1 MVCCLKHPSFYR
13 FGKPFVTLFGD
24 VRPAESHH
32 QIPTQHIFS
41 SLSSSE
47 CSHRLGGWMPQ
58 NNYPD
63 PPRLSHPRWP
73 AGCILSVSKLL
84 CIHARGSDRD
94 HRALGPS
101 TNERSG
107 NGELT
112 NQKARECHQSV
123 SGRLAIIALSLTEID
138 TNKDKKQS
146 LHLGL

>member
-1 MVCCLKHPSFYR
+1 MVCCCLKHPSFYR

-101 TNERSG
+101 TNQRPGNRGGDQSEGERVSPICVWPIG
-107 NGELT
+107 DNCSLT
-112 NQKARECHQSV
+112 N
-123 SGRLAIIALSLTEID
+123 
-138 TNKDKKQS
+138 
-146 LHLGL
+146 